1 MPRAER
7 GTPKDIANRMKA
19 KGLQK
24 LRFYCQMCDKQCRD
38 ANGFKCHITSD
49 SHLRQMKLFSENS
62 GRIMDGFSREF
73 EKTYMDILRRRHG
86 TTRMNA
92 NNVYQ
97 EVIQDKGHIHMN
109 ATKWSCLGGFV
120 RYLGKVGKCKVEET
134 ERGWYITYIERDPEL
149 LARREAQEKRVE
161 AERLEE
167 IKQAIRIEKQRVEA
181 AKLFD
186 GNISQSQPS
195 NIIQNGQ
202 GNPVSISLNTA
213 SKKTSNAPRTKVP
226 VFQMSSDEE
235 KEDHQE
241 LNPSTKILL
250 THNLNINK
258 TNKRIHPNPQVTIK
272 KQKKEDD
279 KKPKKEKRT
288 KHWLEEGILVRIIT
302 RKLAG
307 GRYYKRKAVVNS
319 LLDKFTAQIETLDTV
334 RDRGDGGDVIRIDQD
349 ALETVVPKIGKN
361 VKILNGEGRGHVAEL
376 VSTEKKECKA
386 VLKLRSGDV
395 LEKAYDDF
403 SKVA

>member
-1 MPRAER
+1 
-7 GTPKDIANRMKA
+7 
-19 KGLQK
+19 
-24 LRFYCQMCDKQCRD
+24 
-38 ANGFKCHITSD
+38 
-49 SHLRQMKLFSENS
+49 
-62 GRIMDGFSREF
+62 
-73 EKTYMDILRRRHG
+73 
-86 TTRMNA
+86 
-92 NNVYQ
+92 
-97 EVIQDKGHIHMN
+97 
-109 ATKWSCLGGFV
+109 
-120 RYLGKVGKCKVEET
+120 
-134 ERGWYITYIERDPEL
+134 
-149 LARREAQEKRVE
+149 
-161 AERLEE
+161 
-167 IKQAIRIEKQRVEA
+167 VEA